1 MYTFFVHKLTYF
13 YVYDHIFICMNI
25 YVYLYVCIYAYTNIF
40 YAYTKNFTEHHEDDS
55 MIFDLK
61 WTIKTSDIAFKVLSK
76 GKK

>member
-1 MYTFFVHKLTYF
+1 MYTFFVHKLTCF

-40 YAYTKNFTEHHEDDS
+40 TEHREDDS